1 MKGDFKMNEEKA
13 LSEKWNLSELLEKK
27 KAAESEN
34 KAVKKILD
42 NLKQEMLDSGIDRFN
57 NHGVSVVV
65 SHTEKTDMDEDKL
78 IDILQQLSDSGDE
91 VAKSC
96 LVMVPA
102 VDLDKL
108 EQAIYHNRL
117 DKTIITK
124 ATTSKIV
131 NTIRLTKMKE
141 NK

>member
-1 MKGDFKMNEEKA
+1 MKGDFSMDVEKF
-13 LSEKWNLSELLEKK
+13 LSEEWDLRALLEQK
-27 KAAESEN
+27 KAAESES
-34 KAVKKILD
+34 KAVKKLMD
-42 NLKQEMLDSGIDRFN
+42 TLKQQMLDYGINRFS

-78 IDILQQLSDSGDE
+78 IDILQQLADSGDE

>member
-1 MKGDFKMNEEKA
+1 MKGDFSMDVEKFLSEEWDLKA
-13 LSEKWNLSELLEKK
+13 LLEQK
-27 KAAESEN
+27 KAAESES
-34 KAVKKILD
+34 KAVKKLMD
-42 NLKQEMLDSGIDRFN
+42 TLKQQMLDYGIDRFN

-78 IDILQQLSDSGDE
+78 IDILQQLADSGDE